1 MPAPRKR
8 RLNHNEIEKKRRDQQ
23 RQQLEVLRSVIPS
36 LNNERPSALTIIT
49 TATDYITRL
58 SARVRELE
66 EFVVQTGHQ
75 VPPAAPSSLVESQ
88 QFIAVPAEP
97 HTMPGEQLLTFLQ
110 AQGSSSPVKGGGEAG
125 AASPHK
131 DLQAKKVRPL
141 SPAITQENF
150 DPNQHLINPRTGSI
164 RRRDSAMLLPTNDP
178 NTFLFGKRDSLQ
190 NFFAGSLPTIF
201 DDTPR
206 AEFHCTK
213 CHRGVENLIMID
225 CDHCHSW
232 YHIRCVGID
241 PNHIPL
247 QWRCNECINRVGS
260 SLSNPVNSI
269 SSSFGMALP

>member
-36 LNNERPSALTIIT
+36 LQNERPSALTIIA
-49 TATDYITRL
+49 TATDYIARL
-58 SARVRELE
+58 SMRVRELE
-66 EFVVQTGHQ
+66 DFVVQTGHQ
-75 VPPAAPSSLVESQ
+75 VPAAAPASLVESQ

-110 AQGSSSPVKGGGEAG
+110 AQGTSSPTKGGEAI
-125 AASPHK
+125 AICPRE
-131 DLQAKKVRPL
+131 DPQTKKIRAL
-141 SPAITQENF
+141 SPAVAQENF
-150 DPNQHLINPRTGSI
+150 DPNQHTINPRTGSI
-164 RRRDSAMLLPTNDP
+164 RRRDSAMLLPTSDP

-201 DDTPR
+201 DDAPR

-247 QWRCNECINRVGS
+247 QWRCNECINKVGAS
-260 SLSNPVNSI
+260 PANPISPT

>member
-23 RQQLEVLRSVIPS
+23 RHQLEVLRSVIPS
-36 LNNERPSALTIIT
+36 LHNERPSALTIIT
-49 TATDYITRL
+49 TATDYVSRL

-66 EFVVQTGHQ
+66 DFVRQTGHQ
-75 VPPAAPSSLVESQ
+75 VPVAASPSLVESQ

-110 AQGSSSPVKGGGEAG
+110 AQGSSSPVKAGEA
-125 AASPHK
+125 AATGPHG
-131 DLQAKKVRPL
+131 DPHAKKIRVL
-141 SPAITQENF
+141 SPAVAQENF
-150 DPNQHLINPRTGSI
+150 DPTQHTINPRTGSI

-190 NFFAGSLPTIF
+190 NFFAGPLPTIF

-232 YHIRCVGID
+232 YHIRCVDID

-247 QWRCNECINRVGS
+247 QWRCKECIHKVG
-260 SLSNPVNSI
+260 LSPANPISSI